1 MAVAE
6 EARRQGSGPH
16 PWRCWQTVIGAAIPL
31 AGIQGAVAVAH
42 TGSSIG
48 LAAALIAAFFVG
60 RGETVK
66 VRSPS
71 SRGMEAARLG
81 LPSRQIWLP
90 RLDVVSSQPHP
101 AG

>member
-66 VRSPS
+66 VSVN
-71 SRGMEAARLG
+71 EAQVA
-81 LPSRQIWLP
+81 SAAVESA
-90 RLDVVSSQPHP
+90 D
-101 AG
+101 